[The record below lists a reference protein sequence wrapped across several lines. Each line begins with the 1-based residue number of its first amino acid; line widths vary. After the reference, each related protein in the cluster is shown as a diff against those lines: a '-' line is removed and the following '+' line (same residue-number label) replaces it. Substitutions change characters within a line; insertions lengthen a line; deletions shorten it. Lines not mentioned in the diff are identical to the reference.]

1 MVLFP
6 TFTAWLGRSTGPD
19 RPPSDGL
26 FPTFA
31 TIPGYLLPTSSGQRR
46 ALAGLLAFA
55 IDEKVDPVPLLEAW
69 SGDERGNQR
78 DRVAKL
84 ARLLGAG
91 MPLEQAIARVP
102 GALRPQ
108 DATALVV
115 AGRLRGDADGALG
128 VFDSPAA
135 SSEPIERGIRWTL
148 GYALTLFLV
157 SLPITTLVAVKIVPM
172 YAKIFDDFGMR
183 HTPWL
188 TISRGFF
195 NLFAGFWYLPV
206 LALLVAAIASRL
218 APWAWRSFTRSIGL
232 SGLGVLG
239 DARAADWLGSLDVAA
254 MAGETSA
261 DAVAGLA
268 SGTPDAGLR
277 SILRNAAGSR
287 AAPRG
292 ILTSAEAV
300 ALDGAAADAKPWVAR
315 ALARRHRE
323 RILDRKWLL
332 SELVLPLLVLVMG
345 AFVFLQA
352 MGMMHPLIDLIGGLT

>member
-1 MVLFP
+1 MTNFP
-6 TFTAWLGRSTGPD
+6 TFRRWFERFVGRSSGPK
-19 RPPSDGL
+19 PGC

-31 TIPGYLLPTSSGQRR
+31 RILGYFLPTSSGQRR

-55 IDEKVDPVPLLEAW
+55 IDEQVDAVPLLEAW
-69 SGDERGNQR
+69 SADERGNQR

-91 MPLEQAIARVP
+91 MPFEQAIARVP
-102 GALRPQ
+102 GALKPQ
-108 DATALVV
+108 DATALLV
-115 AGRLRGDADGALG
+115 ADRLRGDADEALA
-128 VFDSPAA
+128 VFDAPAA

-148 GYALTLFLV
+148 GYALTLFLI
-157 SLPITTLVAVKIVPM
+157 SLPITTFVAVKIIPM

-188 TISRGFF
+188 SIARSFLG
-195 NLFAGFWYLPV
+195 LFAAFWFVP
-206 LALLVAAIASRL
+206 LLGVFVAAIASRL
-218 APWAWRSFTRSIGL
+218 APRAWRSLTRTIGL
-232 SGLGVLG
+232 GGLGVLG

-254 MAGETSA
+254 TAGESSA
-261 DAVAGLA
+261 EAVAGLA

-277 SILRNAAGSR
+277 ALLRNAAGSR
-287 AAPRG
+287 TTPRG
-292 ILTSAEAV
+292 LLTSAETA
-300 ALDGAAADAKPWVAR
+300 ALDRADASPWVAQ

-323 RILDRKWLL
+323 RILDRKWLF

-352 MGMMHPLIDLIGGLT
+352 MGMMHPLIDLIRGLT

>member
-1 MVLFP
+1 MSLFP

-19 RPPSDGL
+19 GMPPRGL

-31 TIPGYLLPTSSGQRR
+31 TFPGYFFPTSSGQRR

-69 SGDERGNQR
+69 SADERGNQR
-78 DRVAKL
+78 ERVAKL

-91 MPLEQAIARVP
+91 MPFEQAIGRVP

-115 AGRLRGDADGALG
+115 ADRLRGDADEALA
-128 VFDSPAA
+128 VFDAPAA

-157 SLPITTLVAVKIVPM
+157 SLPITAFVAVKIIPM

-188 TISRGFF
+188 SIARSFLG
-195 NLFAGFWYLPV
+195 LFAAFWFLP
-206 LALLVAAIASRL
+206 LLVAFVAAIASRL
-218 APWAWRSFTRSIGL
+218 APRAWRGVTRTLGL
-232 SGLGVLG
+232 GGLGVLG
-239 DARAADWLGSLDVAA
+239 DARAADWLGSLDLAA
-254 MAGETSA
+254 KAGETRD

-277 SILRNAAGSR
+277 SILRQAAGSR
-287 AAPRG
+287 TTPRG
-292 ILTSAEAV
+292 ILTSAETA
-300 ALDGAAADAKPWVAR
+300 ALDRADASPWVAQ

-323 RILDRKWLL
+323 RILDRKWLF
-332 SELVLPLLVLVMG
+332 SELVLPFLVLVMG
-345 AFVFLQA
+345 AFVFLLA
-352 MGMMHPLIDLIGGLT
+352 MGMMHPLVDLIRGLT

>member
-1 MVLFP
+1 MSLFP
-6 TFTAWLGRSTGPD
+6 TFTAWLGRSNGSD
-19 RPPSDGL
+19 RTPSRGL

-31 TIPGYLLPTSSGQRR
+31 TIPGYFLPTSSGQRR

-55 IDEKVDPVPLLEAW
+55 IDEQVDAVPLLEAW
-69 SGDERGNQR
+69 SADERGNQR
-78 DRVAKL
+78 GRVAKL

-91 MPLEQAIARVP
+91 MPFGAAIARVP
-102 GALRPQ
+102 GALKPQ
-108 DATALVV
+108 DATALLV
-115 AGRLRGDADGALG
+115 ADRLRGDADEALA
-128 VFDSPAA
+128 VFDAPAA

-157 SLPITTLVAVKIVPM
+157 SLPITALVAYKISPM

-188 TISRGFF
+188 SIARGFF
-195 NLFAGFWYLPV
+195 NLFAAFWFLP
-206 LALLVAAIASRL
+206 LLGVFVAAIASRL
-218 APWAWRSFTRSIGL
+218 APRAWRSLTRTIGL
-232 SGLGVLG
+232 GGLGVLG

-254 MAGETSA
+254 TAGETSA
-261 DAVAGLA
+261 EAVAGLA

-277 SILRNAAGSR
+277 ALLRNAAASR
-287 AAPRG
+287 SAPRG
-292 ILTSAEAV
+292 VLSAAETA
-300 ALDGAAADAKPWVAR
+300 ALGGAAEDARPWVTQ

-323 RILDRKWLL
+323 RILDRTWLF

-352 MGMMHPLIDLIGGLT
+352 MGMMHPLIDLIRGLT